1 LRIVQ
6 ETMANVVRHAAAN
19 AIHLSLS
26 FGPRRFSV
34 AVVDNGRGFTVESD
48 FRSYAGHWGLL
59 GMQERAE
66 EIGASLR
73 VQSVPQR
80 GTTVTLELLLPAS
93 RTKRQ
98 LVTRQ
103 DRESAIA

>member
-1 LRIVQ
+1 
-6 ETMANVVRHAAAN
+6 
-19 AIHLSLS
+19 
-26 FGPRRFSV
+26 V
-34 AVVDNGRGFTVESD
+34 ADDGQGFTVESD

-66 EIGASLR
+66 QIGASLQ
-73 VQSVPQR
+73 VHSVAQR
-80 GTTVTLELLLPAS
+80 GTTVTLELPLPAS
-93 RTKRQ
+93 RTKRL